1 MDAARKIEG
10 TFVVRGYDEMVRA
23 WVSRELGREVGDDNY
38 RAFGIL
44 RDGVMV
50 GGIIYHEYKGY
61 MVEISFATT
70 TPKWCTKSVVKE
82 LLSYPFTELG
92 CVRAHVTVSKKN
104 KQVRDF
110 LKRLGFKQ
118 EGCHR
123 KAFDGVND
131 AISYSLL
138 KEENRWLDE

>member
-1 MDAARKIEG
+1 MSALEEAHQG
-10 TFVVRGYDEMVRA
+10 TLVVRGYDEMVRA
-23 WVSRELGREVGDDNY
+23 WVSRELGMEVGDNSY

-50 GGIIYHEYKGY
+50 GGIVYHNYRGF
-61 MVEISFATT
+61 MVEISFATND
-70 TPKWCTKSVVKE
+70 PRWCTKPVIKE
-82 LLSYPFTELG
+82 LLGYPFNELN
-92 CVRAHVTVSKKN
+92 CERAHVSVSKKN
-104 KQVRDF
+104 HKVRDF

-131 AISYSLL
+131 AVSYSLL
-138 KEENRWLDE
+138 KDENRWS